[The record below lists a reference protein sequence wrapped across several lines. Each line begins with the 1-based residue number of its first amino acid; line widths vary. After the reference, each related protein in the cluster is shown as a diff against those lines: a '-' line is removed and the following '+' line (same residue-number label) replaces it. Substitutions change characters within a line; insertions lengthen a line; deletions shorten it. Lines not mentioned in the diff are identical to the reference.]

1 VVYITDPS
9 NKKIHIIL
17 NGKRRMD
24 MVRNVIDEEEYD
36 HFDEIVLFS
45 TGFESV
51 LVDDNK
57 DKNYLYTDHE
67 EGVWVK

>member
-1 VVYITDPS
+1 
-9 NKKIHIIL
+9 
-17 NGKRRMD
+17 MD